1 MGRWV
6 VTTIAFVDWETEDAV
21 VAVASVVVGWS
32 AGTVTTTLVELLPHA
47 VHSFVVS
54 VMSKVTVF
62 VAVAGMVLVTCV
74 VLVVRPVGQTSTYVV
89 LTIVVVTSSPLTA
102 AGAETIG
109 TYVVDP
115 VCAGLVTVDCAGIV
129 TITVVGD
136 GPQPLVQ
143 AE

>member
-1 MGRWV
+1 
-6 VTTIAFVDWETEDAV
+6 
-21 VAVASVVVGWS
+21 
-32 AGTVTTTLVELLPHA
+32 
-47 VHSFVVS
+47 
-54 VMSKVTVF
+54 
-62 VAVAGMVLVTCV
+62 MVLVTCV